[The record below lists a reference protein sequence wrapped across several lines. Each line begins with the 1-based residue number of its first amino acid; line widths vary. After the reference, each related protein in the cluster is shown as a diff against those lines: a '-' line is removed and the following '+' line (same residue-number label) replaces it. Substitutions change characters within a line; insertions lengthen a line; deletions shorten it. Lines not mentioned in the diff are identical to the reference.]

1 MHPFPNSCWNSD
13 TFHFLSMSLPL
24 LVSSVDKI
32 WGQLLFFIFLI
43 DGKVKMFSFVLQNL
57 QSYSCLN
64 FPIKVSSIERCELG
78 LSGFC
83 PGCTAARSQSIHAH
97 SSYICTWEQRAS
109 LYTALRITILI
120 FFRKDDIFLVK
131 FRQVWTSVIV
141 LGEHI
146 MPVHPLLKRE

>member
-43 DGKVKMFSFVLQNL
+43 DGKVKTFSFVLQKL

-64 FPIKVSSIERCELG
+64 FPIKVSSIERDVNWDCLA
-78 LSGFC
+78 FVQDVQQ
-83 PGCTAARSQSIHAH
+83 PGP
-97 SSYICTWEQRAS
+97 RAFI
-109 LYTALRITILI
+109 LTALV
-120 FFRKDDIFLVK
+120 FVPG
-131 FRQVWTSVIV
+131 S
-141 LGEHI
+141 
-146 MPVHPLLKRE
+146 REQAYVQL